1 MRVAVALWY
10 TDIAMQYL
18 FFDMECADGTH
29 ICSLGY
35 VLTDAYFSVREKKDI
50 LINPDCPF
58 KLSRAGFDPWIRLAY
73 TEKQFY
79 AHPKFPARYDEI
91 RSLLCAP
98 DRVLL
103 GHSITSDLN
112 FLIKACM
119 RYDLPLLLP
128 DVYDTQLMYARYKA
142 EKQARSLEYIV
153 ADLGADTTHLT
164 EHKSCDDAEMA
175 MLTAKRLCEL
185 SGCTLAELLAQNPQS
200 KVCGRSIVLARAVRE
215 NKKAYPKSRHAPVV
229 CLGDTPD
236 YDLDRRIRLINRIF
250 ARGYGYTD
258 NPAKCRYFVDFG
270 GNGERKN
277 ACAAAEKEGKRIRK
291 ITPRELSDML
301 RAPVDAFGG
310 TD

>member
-1 MRVAVALWY
+1 MRVACAVWY
-10 TDIAMQYL
+10 TGKAMEYL

-35 VLTDAYFSVREKKDI
+35 VLTDASFSVREKKDI
-50 LINPDCPF
+50 LINPACPF

-79 AHPKFPARYDEI
+79 ANPTFAERYDEI

-98 DRVLL
+98 NRILL

-112 FLIKACM
+112 FLVKACT

-128 DVYDTQLMYARYKA
+128 DVYDTQHMYATYKE

-153 ADLGADTTHLT
+153 ADLGADTTCLT

-185 SGCTLAELLAQNPQS
+185 RNCTLAELLEQNPHS
-200 KVCGRSIVLARAVRE
+200 KVCGKSIVLARVIRE
-215 NKKAYPKSRHAPVV
+215 HKKAFPKSRRAPLV

-236 YDLDRRIRLINRIF
+236 YDLDRRTRLIEHIF
-250 ARGYGYTD
+250 TRGYGYTD
-258 NPAKCRYFVDFG
+258 TPAKCRYFVDFG
-270 GNGERKN
+270 YGGARKN
-277 ACAAAEKEGKRIRK
+277 ACAAAEKEGKRIRV
-291 ITPRELSDML
+291 ITAQELSDML
-301 RAPVDAFGG
+301 HVPVDALGG